1 MKVYFELI
9 GQHYIFGMEAVHV
22 EIVQLL
28 KEQGFETVTV
38 EEADFRLYVRPDSS
52 ESMSWLTDIPGL
64 ALGISINAKNSHSGF
79 SRGASKGHKTLCW
92 GGGSGNK
99 PRNGRWFEREVVKHL
114 GELVET
120 LQKHH
125 NLLL

>member
-9 GQHYIFGMEAVHV
+9 GQHYIFGMEAVYI
-22 EIVQLL
+22 EIVRLL
-28 KEQGFETVTV
+28 KEQGFETVV
-38 EEADFRLYVRPDSS
+38 LEKADFQLYVRPDSS

-64 ALGISINAKNSHSGF
+64 ALGVSINAKHSSSRSGAEASNDHELLCGS
-79 SRGASKGHKTLCW
+79 SRG
-92 GGGSGNK
+92 GGA
-99 PRNGRWFEREVVKHL
+99 RHGRWFEREVV
-114 GELVET
+114 EQVDWLVKT